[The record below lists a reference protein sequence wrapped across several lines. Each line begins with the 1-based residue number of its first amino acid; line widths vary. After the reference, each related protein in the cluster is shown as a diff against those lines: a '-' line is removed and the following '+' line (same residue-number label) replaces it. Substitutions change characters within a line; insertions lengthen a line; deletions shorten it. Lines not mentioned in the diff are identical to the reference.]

1 MAEKLAILGGSP
13 ALGNVRSIQWP
24 PRYRSTER
32 ELLQIYRRQ
41 YWSFNGPRE
50 KTFCAKFAAF
60 QGAKHCVFMM
70 NGTVTL
76 EAALYTLGVGPG
88 DEVIVPAIT
97 WIATAA
103 AVVYVGARPVFVD
116 VEPETLCLDPVRVDA
131 AITPRTR
138 AIIPVHL
145 YGAMA
150 DMDALQA
157 IAARHDLVI
166 IEDCAHAHGGAWAG
180 KGAGTLGRIG
190 SFSFQE
196 SKPLACGE
204 GGAVITDDDELAS
217 RLYRYKHIGYPPGPR
232 PRLEPGQRYS
242 PPGFVCRNYRA
253 TEFQAAIL
261 LGQMR
266 TLRRN
271 TARRAVAAERL
282 RAGIDEIPGIRVQ
295 RPGRRADPQAYYMLV
310 VTFQSAE
317 FAGVSQAAI
326 IRALTAEGL
335 RAKPLY
341 GTVYRHP
348 LWNVAPENWGVA
360 STGADQLGECCAVA
374 EDVSARS
381 IGIAHQWLLQPPG
394 VLDTTVDVFRKLH
407 RDRDALRRI
416 EA

>member
-1 MAEKLAILGGSP
+1 MAEVLAALGGAP
-13 ALGNVRSIQWP
+13 ALGKVKPVQWP

-32 ELLQIYRRQ
+32 ELLRLYRQQ
-41 YWSFNGPRE
+41 YWSFNGPQE
-50 KTFCAKFAAF
+50 KLFCAKFAAF

-76 EAALYTLGVGPG
+76 EAALYVLGIGRG

-97 WIATAA
+97 WVATAA
-103 AVVYVGARPVFVD
+103 AVVYVGAKPVFVD
-116 VEPETLCLDPVRVDA
+116 VDPETLCMDPVQVEA
-131 AITPRTR
+131 AITPQTR

-150 DMDALQA
+150 DLDALQGVA
-157 IAARHDLVI
+157 TRRNLSI

-180 KGAGTLGRIG
+180 NGAGTLGRIG

-204 GGAVITDDDELAS
+204 GGAVITDDEELAS

-253 TEFQAAIL
+253 TEFQAVIL

-271 TARRAVAAERL
+271 TARRAVAAEYL
-282 RAGIDEIPGIRVQ
+282 RAGLEEIPGVRVQ
-295 RPGRRADPQAYYMLV
+295 SPGRRADPQAYYRLV
-310 VTFQSAE
+310 VTFQPE
-317 FAGVSQAAI
+317 ELAGASQAAI
-326 IRALTAEGL
+326 IRALAAEGL
-335 RAKPLY
+335 PTGPLY

-348 LWNVAPENWGVA
+348 LWNVAPENWRMVP
-360 STGADQLGECCAVA
+360 TGADKMGECCAIA
-374 EDVSARS
+374 EDLSTRS
-381 IGIAHQWLLQPPG
+381 IGIPHQWLLQPPP
-394 VLDTTVDVFRKLH
+394 VLDAIAGAFRKLY
-407 RDRDALRRI
+407 RNRDALRRL
-416 EA
+416 EE